1 MKPDLSVNLSGLQ
14 LANPVMVASGTFGY
28 GQEFADLVDINRL
41 GAIMVKGTTLKP
53 RPGNPMP
60 RMVETKSGCLNAI
73 GLQNPG
79 IDVFLSEK
87 LPFLRQFGCKVIVN
101 IGADNKEEYPILAEM
116 LEGQEGVHAIE
127 LNISC
132 PNQQKGGLQFG
143 IDPDAIIDVVS
154 SVKEKTTL
162 PLIVKLSPNV
172 TDITV
177 TAKAAVK
184 GGADVLSLV
193 NTFTGTA
200 IDAKSR
206 KFRIANLQAGLS
218 GPCIKP
224 IALLMVY
231 KVAQA
236 VDIPIIGMGG
246 IMDATDAVEFL
257 LAGASAVALGT
268 VNYVNPLACMEVI
281 DGIEAYLE
289 AQGETSVTQI
299 VGTVER
305 V

>member
-1 MKPDLSVNLSGLQ
+1 MKPDLSMNLGGLQ

-28 GQEFADLVDINRL
+28 GQEFADLVDLNRL

-53 RPGNPMP
+53 RAGNPMP
-60 RMVETKSGCLNAI
+60 RMVETSSGCLNAI

-79 IDVFLSEK
+79 IDAFLSEK
-87 LPFLRQFGCKVIVN
+87 LPFLRKYDCKVIVN
-101 IGADNKEEYPILAEM
+101 IGADNKEEYPILASM

-143 IDPDAIIDVVS
+143 IDPDAIVEVVS
-154 SVKEKTTL
+154 SVRQKTSL

-172 TDITV
+172 TDITL

-184 GGADVLSLV
+184 GGADILSLV
-193 NTFTGTA
+193 NTLTGTA
-200 IDAKSR
+200 IDAASR

-231 KVAQA
+231 KVAQV

-246 IMDATDAVEFL
+246 IMNATDAIEFM

-268 VNYVNPLACMEVI
+268 ANYVNPLACMQVI
-281 DGIEAYLE
+281 DGIEEYLV
-289 AQGETSVTQI
+289 AQGEPSVNQI
-299 VGTVER
+299 IGTVER